1 MLVWEPKQQVERD
14 SVALRQGDEEGERKP
29 WVLRCFILST
39 GSGHSPRSP
48 VPPAS
53 SPAAIH
59 SGWQETQPLLT

>member
-1 MLVWEPKQQVERD
+1 MLDWEPKQQVERE

-29 WVLRCFILST
+29 RVLSCFILST
-39 GSGHSPRSP
+39 GSGHSPWSL

-59 SGWQETQPLLT
+59 SGWQETQLLLT